1 MYLIVTEV
9 FASFEVLKFG
19 SVLTQLLTIC
29 PARILVIFVKAS
41 AEKKS
46 DVV

>member
-9 FASFEVLKFG
+9 FASFEVMKFG
-19 SVLTQLLTIC
+19 SMLTQLLTIC
-29 PARILVIFVKAS
+29 PAQIFVIFVKAS

-46 DVV
+46 DVL